1 MSERDS
7 EIEFD
12 FFEEPEPEPEPQRR
26 ALRRG
31 PRGPQRPEEPSLAP
45 LLRLV
50 GLVAGAIVVVVLLV
64 FAVDRC
70 RGDSKEARYEEYM
83 EAVGEVA
90 ADSQQVGRSFTEL
103 MQTPGV
109 KRADV
114 VQQLRGLATRQQQ
127 AVDQAQDIDPPGAL
141 RDENESMIDSLQLRE
156 SGLSGLAVAF
166 GQTANASTPREAAEL
181 LADQAYRFIASDVVW
196 DDLFQEPAAQELAS
210 RDVTGVAVPDSQF
223 LQDPNLA
230 SIAQLRPVYRRIEA
244 ATEGVPADAVR
255 GNGIV
260 STTALPERKVLSP
273 DELTRV
279 KASTQ
284 LAFRIAVQ
292 NSGDVQEVQ
301 IPVTLTIRKTPTPI
315 RKRVVIDSINPG
327 QTKTITIPIPE
338 SVPITEQTAITV
350 EVQPVENEA
359 NDDNNTEEYSVI
371 FSLVSRGVVPPRGGR
386 DALVGEARGA

>member
-26 ALRRG
+26 TLRRG
-31 PRGPQRPEEPSLAP
+31 PRGPQPPEQQPLTP

-50 GLVAGAIVVVVLLV
+50 ALVVGAIIVVVLLV

-70 RGDSKEARYEEYM
+70 RGDSKEARYEDYM
-83 EAVGEVA
+83 DAVAEVA

-127 AVDQAQDIDPPGAL
+127 AVDQAQEIDPPGAL
-141 RDENESMIDSLQLRE
+141 RDENVSMIDSLQLRE
-156 SGLSGLAVAF
+156 SGLSGLAVAV
-166 GQTANASTPREAAEL
+166 GPTAHPDTPREAAEL

-223 LQDPNLA
+223 LADPNLA
-230 SIAQLRPVYRRIEA
+230 SIAQLRPIYRRIEA
-244 ATEGVPADAVR
+244 ATEGPPADAVR
-255 GNGIV
+255 GNGII
-260 STTALPERKVLSP
+260 STTALPEGTVLSP

-279 KASTQ
+279 QASTQ

-301 IPVTLTIRKTPTPI
+301 VPVTLTIRKTPNPI
-315 RKRVVIDSINPG
+315 RKRTVIDSINPG
-327 QTKTITIPIPE
+327 QTKTVTIRVPE

-350 EVQPVENEA
+350 EVTPVENEA

-371 FSLVSRGVVPPRGGR
+371 FSL
-386 DALVGEARGA
+386 

>member
-12 FFEEPEPEPEPQRR
+12 FFEESEPEPEPQRR

-31 PRGPQRPEEPSLAP
+31 PRGPKRPEEPSLTP
-45 LLRLV
+45 LFRLV
-50 GLVAGAIVVVVLLV
+50 ALVAGAILVVVLLV

-70 RGDSKEARYEEYM
+70 RGDRKEARYEEYM
-83 EAVGEVA
+83 ETVGAVA

-103 MQTPGV
+103 MQTPGI

-114 VQQLRGLATRQQQ
+114 VAQLRGLATRQQQ
-127 AVDQAQDIDPPGAL
+127 AVDEAQDIDPPGAL

-181 LADQAYRFIASDVVW
+181 LADQAYRFIASDVIW

-223 LQDPNLA
+223 LSDPNLA
-230 SIAQLRPVYRRIEA
+230 SVAQLRPVFRRIEA

-260 STTALPERKVLSP
+260 STTALPGRTVLSP

-279 KASTQ
+279 TASTQ

-301 IPVTLTIRKTPTPI
+301 IPVTLTIRKSPNPI
-315 RKRVVIDSINPG
+315 RKRVVIDSLNPG
-327 QTKTITIPIPE
+327 QTKTVTIPIPE
-338 SVPITEQTAITV
+338 SVPITEQTAVTV
-350 EVQPVENEA
+350 EVEPVENEA

-371 FSLVSRGVVPPRGGR
+371 FSL
-386 DALVGEARGA
+386 